1 MAVDCN
7 GGSTSAGIYFVN
19 AEVEPFVAVNP
30 RNSQHLVAA
39 WQQDRWTDGGSRGLM
54 TAASF
59 DGGRSWA
66 RVLQPMSRC
75 AGGTAANGG
84 DFARA
89 SDPWVDIAADGT
101 VYAMG
106 LAFSGTAAQ
115 SASNAMLVSRST
127 DGGLTWGRPTTLIQD
142 GADFFND
149 KNTLTADATDARYV
163 YAVWDRLSN
172 VGGGGPSTLAR
183 SSDGGLSWEPA
194 RAIYSPAT
202 TSQTIG
208 NRIVVLPGGTLV
220 NFFTLIDT
228 AAGIASTHLDVIRS
242 LDKGLTWS
250 APIRIAELLAV
261 GARDPESGT
270 RIRDASILGSIAVA
284 PDGGLWVAWQD
295 GRFSGGQR
303 DAIAVSRSVDGGL
316 TWSAPAA
323 INRNAA
329 VAAFIP
335 AVHVRADGSVGVMHH
350 DLRSNTADALSLLA
364 DTWLLTSRDG
374 ASWTETKVWGPFD
387 LAGAPRVNAGLF
399 IGDYQGLTSSG
410 SSFVS
415 VLALS
420 STDTANRTDVYA
432 VRLDGLSSSTFET
445 ARSLPTEAAAS
456 TLAVGADLR
465 RQVHRN
471 IVHQM
476 EQRLPGWSRRMKLN
490 ADDDR

>member
-1 MAVDCN
+1 M
-7 GGSTSAGIYFVN
+7 
-19 AEVEPFVAVNP
+19 
-30 RNSQHLVAA
+30 
-39 WQQDRWTDGGSRGLM
+39 
-54 TAASF
+54 
-59 DGGRSWA
+59 
-66 RVLQPMSRC
+66 
-75 AGGTAANGG
+75 
-84 DFARA
+84 
-89 SDPWVDIAADGT
+89 
-101 VYAMG
+101 
-106 LAFSGTAAQ
+106 
-115 SASNAMLVSRST
+115 
-127 DGGLTWGRPTTLIQD
+127 
-142 GADFFND
+142 
-149 KNTLTADATDARYV
+149 